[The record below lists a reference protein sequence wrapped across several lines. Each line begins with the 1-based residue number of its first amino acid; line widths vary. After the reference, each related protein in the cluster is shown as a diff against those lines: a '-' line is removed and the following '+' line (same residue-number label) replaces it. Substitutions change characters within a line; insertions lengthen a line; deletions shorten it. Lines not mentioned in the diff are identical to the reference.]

1 MLEED
6 IAEMQ
11 SELKKFIDLAR
22 SNKEETL
29 TLTFHVRKIKYS
41 GCKYEIN
48 KASKQ
53 K

>member
-1 MLEED
+1 MLDED

-11 SELKKFIDLAR
+11 HELKKFIELAK
-22 SNKEETL
+22 SSKEETV
-29 TLTFHVRKIKYS
+29 TITFHVRKIKYT

-48 KASKQ
+48 KASKV

>member
-1 MLEED
+1 VLEED

-11 SELKKFIDLAR
+11 QELKKFVELAR
-22 SNKEETL
+22 ASKEETI
-29 TLTFHVRKIKYS
+29 TLTFHVRKIKYT

-48 KASKQ
+48 KAAKI